1 MAVANSN
8 RAQSFPKPGMAWWLD
23 LTMDFLPL
31 GEAYRCGQVC
41 QGWQERQASLDSKAR
56 LRELRLVLA
65 QDLQL
70 LQMEQLECRRL
81 LQEWHECLKDC
92 SLKLGSEVE

>member
-1 MAVANSN
+1 MGSPGSV
-8 RAQSFPKPGMAWWLD
+8 PTPGMAWWLD
-23 LTMDFLPL
+23 LTLDFLCL
-31 GEAYRCGQVC
+31 REAYRCGQVC
-41 QGWQERQASLDSKAR
+41 EVWQERQASLDSKKR

-70 LQMEQLECRRL
+70 LQLEQPECKRL

-92 SLKLGSEVE
+92 SLKLGQGI